1 MAKDVQA
8 CIENIAKTVGGMGE
22 NQANLLIKDLKL
34 KGRFHEDVW

>member
-1 MAKDVQA
+1 MARDVQA

-22 NQANLLIKDLKL
+22 NQANCLIKDLKL